1 MYTLSLSLTEHKH
14 PPHTHSHNESQ
25 PCASQVK
32 GAPGELWASE
42 QPSCSKAP
50 GGHLEEWLLY
60 DGEIMG
66 KKCSTLMNWS
76 WSSLSFNNRLVYLS
90 SHFPKKMPHQPIF
103 MLQIIAYFSLL
114 FPPFANS
121 TQSCLVLE
129 RFSRYQEGLGKPS
142 FLHMPFFL
150 ARKKEVD
157 FKEIRNIWGPVPDTQ
172 LLRLPSKLVGCSWL
186 DGVIPDALSISHS
199 SALQILGQRSN
210 ERIHGGSTT

>member
-1 MYTLSLSLTEHKH
+1 MSGFPFDHRPSLNTQTHKAFVSLNVLSYTRSSHVHTLSSLTEHKH
-14 PPHTHSHNESQ
+14 PPLTHSHNESQ

-60 DGEIMG
+60 EGEIMG
-66 KKCSTLMNWS
+66 KKCSTQMNWS
-76 WSSLSFNNRLVYLS
+76 WSSLSFNNRLVCLS

-129 RFSRYQEGLGKPS
+129 RFSRYQEG
-142 FLHMPFFL
+142 
-150 ARKKEVD
+150 
-157 FKEIRNIWGPVPDTQ
+157 
-172 LLRLPSKLVGCSWL
+172 RLS
-186 DGVIPDALSISHS
+186 
-199 SALQILGQRSN
+199 
-210 ERIHGGSTT
+210 